1 MYFIN
6 RFYLTIHSIQCPRQ
20 LKRMKSIGCE
30 WMNEW
35 MNVFDSIWFNSIR
48 LDDVYLKDLERE
60 NKEKKKQSETNK

>member
-1 MYFIN
+1 
-6 RFYLTIHSIQCPRQ
+6 
-20 LKRMKSIGCE
+20 
-30 WMNEW
+30 